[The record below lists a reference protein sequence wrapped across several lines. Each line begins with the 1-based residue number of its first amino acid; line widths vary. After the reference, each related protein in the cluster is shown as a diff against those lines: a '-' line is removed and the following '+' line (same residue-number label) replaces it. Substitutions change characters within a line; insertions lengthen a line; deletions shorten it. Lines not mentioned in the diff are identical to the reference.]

1 MLHQHDTFRLTMRQ
15 PGMLELSVCL
25 KGPTTS
31 EALAAVFLG
40 SMNGQPRF
48 KERWC
53 LTWPG
58 FLPQTKPKDSVR
70 CPSLLPLENQLTTLH
85 TNDRV

>member
-15 PGMLELSVCL
+15 PGMLELPATL
-25 KGPTTS
+25 KGPPHG

-40 SMNGQPRF
+40 MLNGQTRF
-48 KERWC
+48 KERWF

-58 FLPQTKPKDSVR
+58 LLLQTKPKDSVR
-70 CPSLLPLENQLTTLH
+70 CPKFAAI
-85 TNDRV
+85 